1 MEYPAKCNMLTVFQ
15 NIQCT
20 CILLQTFNIHVNIEL
35 NLKNVGYFLTADEA
49 ALIQQQIAALQAK
62 LKQLNPQT

>member
-1 MEYPAKCNMLTVFQ
+1 MLTVFQ

>member
-1 MEYPAKCNMLTVFQ
+1 MYLV
-15 NIQCT
+15 
-20 CILLQTFNIHVNIEL
+20 
-35 NLKNVGYFLTADEA
+35 VGYFLTADEA